1 MAWTTRLAG
10 VGCVGMLLMATGCAG
25 DGGSAE
31 RPSLSTSVSP
41 TRELPSPT
49 RSPSGTEEPTE
60 EASGT
65 RTADATPTDGPE
77 SPDTSEASPTP
88 RPTSSQPSSP
98 RPSASPTKEST
109 TKEPEK
115 TPSTQPEPSPS
126 SAPPSSAPSE
136 EASTDDDVP
145 PWVWWL
151 LAALV
156 VAGIIV
162 AALLVTRSRRR
173 ARWDDQLEVSRTESA
188 WLARELLPQL
198 KTTGSAEGA
207 AGGWQ
212 VGLPRVAA
220 LEDQL
225 TVLEASAPTEE
236 RGAEARGLRDAVRT
250 ARDRV
255 TASTTDAAGG
265 TWATGIDEAIAVLES
280 ALAPTSAPGGSRSTP
295 T

>member
-10 VGCVGMLLMATGCAG
+10 VGCVGMLLLATGCGG
-25 DGGSAE
+25 DGGGSAE

-49 RSPSGTEEPTE
+49 RSPSRTEEPTAE
-60 EASGT
+60 ETQTG
-65 RTADATPTDGPE
+65 DATPTDGPE

-88 RPTSSQPSSP
+88 RPSSSQPSSP

-109 TKEPEK
+109 TKEPEQ

-126 SAPPSSAPSE
+126 SAPPSSAPSD
-136 EASTDDDVP
+136 EASTDDGVP

-151 LAALV
+151 VAALV
-156 VAGIIV
+156 VAGIV
-162 AALLVTRSRRR
+162 VGALLMARSRRR
-173 ARWDDQLEVSRTESA
+173 ARWDDQLEASRTESA

-198 KTTGSAEGA
+198 RTTGSPEGA

-225 TVLEASAPTEE
+225 TVLEASAPTEP

-250 ARDRV
+250 ARARV
-255 TASTTDAAGG
+255 GESTTDASGG

-280 ALAPTSAPGGSRSTP
+280 ALAPGSAPGGSRSAP
-295 T
+295 A